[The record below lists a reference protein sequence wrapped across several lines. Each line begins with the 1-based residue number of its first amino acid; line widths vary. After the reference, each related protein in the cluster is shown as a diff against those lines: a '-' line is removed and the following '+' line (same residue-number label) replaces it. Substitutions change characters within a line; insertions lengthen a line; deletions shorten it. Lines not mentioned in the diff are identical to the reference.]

1 MKLYLVVKESKQSGL
16 RQEEIVLK
24 RNSEFVILIQYKF
37 VDTFFLDFYIY
48 KK

>member
-37 VDTFFLDFYIY
+37 VDTFFLVFLIY